1 MCTCRLFTRFRWG
14 LVTARSAWRGA
25 LLLGRCKGAVNYK
38 IVFLISC
45 SISAVKSNRF
55 VVYCVCRL
63 NQCHSVLR
71 TESRSNGE
79 TQWLIQSTRPP
90 TVPPSQ
96 SHPRVRPLA
105 WFRGNSNA
113 CYSCTS
119 IRIMRAVWCLAAVVV
134 PQMCFTIRWKA
145 SRNSS
150 KSPRRG
156 SVCLHSYS
164 RQVPLLKQMKY
175 LARISFINT

>member
-1 MCTCRLFTRFRWG
+1 M
-14 LVTARSAWRGA
+14 
-25 LLLGRCKGAVNYK
+25 
-38 IVFLISC
+38 
-45 SISAVKSNRF
+45 KSNRF

-90 TVPPSQ
+90 TVPPSH

-156 SVCLHSYS
+156 SVCLHSCS
-164 RQVPLLKQMKY
+164 RQVLSPKQNIY
-175 LARISFINT
+175 LTRISFINT